1 MAEVAVVKIG
11 IGASVAQRREGGGTI
26 IQPNRVPDL
35 LWWSRR
41 LDLVPLVLF
50 LLVIG
55 GPAHGQDDE
64 APAEPAIDGIA
75 YTVTIDV
82 PEESGFEDDLTAVS
96 NLLSL
101 QERQPSAVGLLRR
114 VADDVDRLRQAL
126 RSRGYYAGRVTAL
139 VDGQPPDT
147 PGLATV
153 LVEEEAREPF
163 EVAIAVDPGPLYRI
177 GEIAINMPP
186 DGPAIDIGAIGIAVG
201 DPAEASSILSA
212 EAAILSALR
221 NAGHPFAAVPG
232 RRALVDHAAQEMT
245 ITFTAEPGPPAV
257 MGEVAF
263 EGLGRVSEPFVERR
277 IPFSPGDPYRPG
289 RVDGLRSSL
298 EGLDVFSAVR
308 ILPAETLT
316 DEGALDIL
324 VETTE
329 RPRRFVG
336 FGADFATSEGLGFNA
351 YWGHRNVFGQAE
363 RVRIDASVGRLIEN
377 PIQDIEAG
385 LGGTFRKPDFLT
397 RNQDLLVGLSLV
409 AERPD
414 AFEREALE
422 ASIALERRFGGGLTG
437 SAGATFEAARV
448 DDGSG
453 ERDTGLIGFPITLRL
468 DTTDE
473 LLDPSR
479 GVRISGTITPYPVAL
494 GDSDRFVTGE
504 LDASTYLD
512 VTGDRTLILAARGAV
527 GALAGADLDD
537 VPANRRFFSGGGGSV
552 RGYAFQAIGPL
563 GDDGDPVGGRSLIEA
578 GLEARVRVGESFGVV
593 PFVELGGVFDN
604 TLPGFDEELQYAAGL
619 GLRYYT
625 GIGPLRLD
633 VGVPLNP
640 RDRDDAFQLY
650 LSIGQ
655 AF

>member
-1 MAEVAVVKIG
+1 MPALPW
-11 IGASVAQRREGGGTI
+11 RPLRF
-26 IQPNRVPDL
+26 DL
-35 LWWSRR
+35 L
-41 LDLVPLVLF
+41 PLVL
-50 LLVIG
+50 LLLALDR
-55 GPAHGQDDE
+55 PAYGQEDE

-82 PEESGFEDDLTAVS
+82 PEESGLGDDLTAVS

-101 QERQPSAVGLLRR
+101 QARQPSAVGLLRR
-114 VADDVDRLRQAL
+114 VADDIDRLRQAL
-126 RSRGYYAGRVTAL
+126 RSRGFYAGRVTAL

-177 GEIAINMPP
+177 GEIAIVLPP
-186 DGPAIDIGAIGIAVG
+186 DAPTVDAAALGLTVG
-201 DPAEASSILSA
+201 DPAEAASILSA
-212 EAAILSALR
+212 EAAIVSTLR

-245 ITFTAEPGPPAV
+245 VTFTAEPGPPAV
-257 MGEVAF
+257 MGDVEF
-263 EGLGRVSEPFVERR
+263 QGLEGVSEPFVEQRV
-277 IPFSPGDPYRPG
+277 PFSPGDPYRPA
-289 RVDGLRSSL
+289 RIDALRSSL
-298 EGLDVFSAVR
+298 DGLEVFSGVR

-316 DEGALDIL
+316 DDGALDIL

-336 FGADFATSEGLGFNA
+336 FGADFATSEGLGLRA
-351 YWGHRNVFGQAE
+351 HWGHRNVFGQAE
-363 RVRIDASVGRLIEN
+363 RVRIDAGVGRLIEN
-377 PIQDIEAG
+377 PIQDIEAN
-385 LGGTFRKPDFLT
+385 LGGTFRKPDFLS

-422 ASIALERRFGGGLTG
+422 ASIALERRFGRGITG
-437 SAGATFEAARV
+437 SAGVTFEAARV

-453 ERDTGLIGFPITLRL
+453 ERDTGLIGLPISLRL

-473 LLDPSR
+473 VLDPSR
-479 GVRISGTITPYPVAL
+479 GVRATATVTPYPVAL
-494 GDSDRFVTGE
+494 GDSSSFVTGE
-504 LDASTYLD
+504 VDASTYLD
-512 VTGDRTLILAARGAV
+512 VIGDRTLILAARGAV

-563 GDDGDPVGGRSLIEA
+563 GDDGDPTGGRSLIEA
-578 GLEARVRVGESFGVV
+578 GLEARWRITESFGVV
-593 PFVELGGVFDN
+593 PFAEMGGVFDN
-604 TLPGFDEELQYAAGL
+604 IVPGFDEDLQYAAGL

-640 RDRDDAFQLY
+640 RDRDDSFQLY